1 MNNKF
6 AVISDLHVGVHQ
18 ASEKWLQEVVKFA
31 YWLRDQLLDKNI
43 KDIVIPGDFF
53 HDRTDINLLALQ
65 YTAQILD
72 IWKDFHIWMIPG
84 NHDCF
89 YKDTA
94 QVSSVSILKGYS
106 NVTIFSNTTVVDYN
120 NKKIMF
126 VPWGCSI
133 PESMKVDII
142 VGHFELTGFKMNSF
156 RVCETG
162 DDSEKL
168 TNTGN
173 LIITGH
179 FHLRQERVNKTGTI
193 LYVGTPYEMDY
204 NDMDTDKGY
213 HIIDT
218 NTNNTEFVV
227 YPLTTKHKKLS
238 VTDLINNKDH
248 MDSYLNDNV
257 KGNVVTLVVDKEM
270 DYDKISMLV
279 QKIQTYQ
286 PFVFKGTDIQN
297 TKSSDTVIIDQ
308 QVNIQTEQL
317 LTEFVNNMGIDNSND
332 VLAFVLELYG
342 KYKTC

>member
-1 MNNKF
+1 MNNRV

-31 YWLRDQLLDKNI
+31 YWFKDQLLDKNI
-43 KDIVIPGDFF
+43 KDIIIPGDFF

-94 QVSSVSILKGYS
+94 QVSSVSIFKGYS
-106 NVTIFSNTTVVDYN
+106 NVTIFSNTTTIDYN

-126 VPWGCSI
+126 VPWGCTI
-133 PESMKVDII
+133 PEDTKVDII

-156 RVCETG
+156 RVCESG
-162 DDSEKL
+162 DDSESL
-168 TNTGN
+168 TKSGN
-173 LIITGH
+173 LVISGH
-179 FHLRQERVNKTGTI
+179 FHLRQERVNKTGTV

-213 HIIDT
+213 HIVDI
-218 NTNNTEFVV
+218 NTNNTEFIV

-238 VTDLINNKDH
+238 VTDLILNKDC
-248 MDSYLNDNV
+248 MDDYLTTNV
-257 KGNVVTLVVDKEM
+257 KGNVITLVVDKEM
-270 DYDKISMLV
+270 DYDKIGMLI

-286 PFVFKGTDIQN
+286 PFVFKGTDIQQ
-297 TKSSDTVIIDQ
+297 TKGTDTTIIDQ

-317 LTEFVNNMGIDNSND
+317 LTEFVNNMGIDNTDD
-332 VLAFVLELYG
+332 VLNLVLELYG